1 MIALIG
7 DVDTD
12 KVSSQSASPRDLYKI
27 TLLIKVRNN
36 SADEGGKWE
45 SYGIAKQSSC
55 GLHFSHFPLFFH
67 NVASSLPIIIPRVG
81 EQVLNSNFFY
91 VVYISSKI
99 LQLTAGSRDLSQTE
113 KILLL
118 LQTKQLPKWQLFSLK
133 ITTQSRDQAVIQRI
147 HVFQVCIQI
156 SEKKWYSLSLVFPT
170 KSQPYLDVYISW
182 ALLSSSAA
190 VSKSPLDCRVPM
202 LIFFIATALLM
213 WVHTLIEI
221 IWSN

>member
-1 MIALIG
+1 MLFKIGGQHNSYKKYKKFLHSKLPNWPKSAVNSLNLIFSL
-7 DVDTD
+7 
-12 KVSSQSASPRDLYKI
+12 KNISPHDLYKM

-81 EQVLNSNFFY
+81 EQVNSNFFY

-99 LQLTAGSRDLSQTE
+99 LQLTAGSRDLSQAE

-147 HVFQVCIQI
+147 HVFQV
-156 SEKKWYSLSLVFPT
+156 L
-170 KSQPYLDVYISW
+170 
-182 ALLSSSAA
+182 
-190 VSKSPLDCRVPM
+190 
-202 LIFFIATALLM
+202 
-213 WVHTLIEI
+213 
-221 IWSN
+221 